1 MKKDLFSLHSI
12 AVCMLMLL
20 MPFISIAADTIGVN
34 IPRVTV
40 TMARNY
46 NILNLPAKVVEKTG
60 AAAADGVVKAEYLY
74 SADGIKQRVVDA
86 TGSNGY
92 LYLGTLV
99 LSKSGESYALSSTE
113 FGGGRII
120 GAANNSCLAYYY
132 GTDHLGSV
140 RVITDGSGS
149 VVERNDYYPLGMR
162 TATDNSYP
170 QLTANLYK
178 YNGKEVQTIGGLGF
192 TDYGARMYDDFTG
205 RWFVPDPLAEKYA
218 SMSPYMYCS
227 GNPIMYV
234 DTDGRFPIIPFIVA
248 YYGAAKFMEQN
259 GLNSRSREIDY
270 IMQHPINALIV
281 GPARDGTDCG
291 NISTIASN
299 FAINISKEAQ
309 LRTEKIGDRRNALR
323 HVIWQSIITRR
334 FGEKH
339 AARIANAHEDNPYVD
354 LNARWF
360 NDFEKADQTVDLLN
374 NIIGREIGKKN
385 PNASNRDLA
394 RKVIE
399 EFYQNGLWITTGSSE
414 TNITIKKVTITE
426 EQYKTAL
433 ESIDKK
439 NEKGK
444 SIN

>member
-1 MKKDLFSLHSI
+1 MNKMKIQLTYKCQQD
-12 AVCMLMLL
+12 
-20 MPFISIAADTIGVN
+20 
-34 IPRVTV
+34 
-40 TMARNY
+40 
-46 NILNLPAKVVEKTG
+46 
-60 AAAADGVVKAEYLY
+60 
-74 SADGIKQRVVDA
+74 
-86 TGSNGY
+86 
-92 LYLGTLV
+92 
-99 LSKSGESYALSSTE
+99 
-113 FGGGRII
+113 
-120 GAANNSCLAYYY
+120 
-132 GTDHLGSV
+132 
-140 RVITDGSGS
+140 SGS

-162 TATDNSYP
+162 TATGNSYP

-178 YNGKEVQTIGGLGF
+178 YNGKEVQTVGSLGL

-218 SMSPYMYCS
+218 SMSPYMYCE
-227 GNPIMYV
+227 GNPIMYI

-248 YYGAAKFMEQN
+248 YYGAAKFMERN
-259 GLNSRSREIDY
+259 GLNNTSREIGY
-270 IMQHPINALIV
+270 AMQHPINALRV
-281 GPARDGTDCG
+281 GWAMDGSNWG
-291 NISTIASN
+291 NISTVASN
-299 FAINISKEAQ
+299 FAINISTEAK
-309 LRTEKIGDRRNALR
+309 LKTEKIGDRRNALR

-339 AARIANAHEDNPYVD
+339 ATRIANAHEDNPYVD
-354 LNARWF
+354 LNVRWF

-399 EFYQNGLWITTGSSE
+399 EFYQNGLWITTGPSE

-439 NEKGK
+439 MRRVNQ
-444 SIN
+444 